1 MDFLKKLKVGYR
13 LGIAFS
19 VLGMLLLVLGVVG
32 VNRLSVLNGEL
43 DRVANQRFK
52 RVRLMSDST
61 RLANQNGR
69 AALLMLLANDKS
81 EFDRYAEVQAR
92 NKATI
97 DNLLVE
103 LEGTL
108 ESDEGR
114 RLFQDI
120 TAKRAEY
127 VASFNTIREMA
138 QKDKAGAQAIVFT
151 RLVPSQDA
159 FFAAFEAF
167 LGKQQRLVQESAES
181 GAAAYSFGRNLTI
194 LVLLL
199 AIGSGVALAFVVTR
213 SITEPLEQA
222 VKDAEAI
229 AEGRFKIT
237 ATEELGAVTEAFNG
251 VKDVLVETR
260 ELKARVEKDNQAL
273 QENIMD
279 LLKVVADAADGNL
292 TVRAPITEGALGNV
306 SDAFNT
312 LMESMQ
318 DLLGQVQTQIGNTND
333 VVDAIR
339 NAAQGMHVGATN
351 QTRELAAATDLV
363 QHLSGEIEKVNEA
376 ARRAADSAKKTEESA
391 ALGEEAVQNVVT
403 GMTSLRSNVQAGA
416 KKMKNLGDRSME
428 ITGIVGMIS
437 RISEQTNMLALN
449 AAIEAARAGEQGRG
463 FSVVAEEVRKLA
475 ERTAS
480 ATQEIDK
487 LVKAIHVE
495 TSETVDAIEQQTQV
509 VEHESALVGQA
520 GDTLHKIRKVS
531 SESASFVFDISGIAR
546 KQVEGTS
553 TVVKTIGQ
561 ISQIAKQTQDGA
573 EGTVA
578 TVAQLAALSQQLR
591 TSMAKFKV
599 A

>member
-1 MDFLKKLKVGYR
+1 MDFLKKLRVGYR
-13 LGIAFS
+13 LGIGFG
-19 VLGMLLLVLGVVG
+19 VLGLLLFVLGIVAISRMSA
-32 VNRLSVLNGEL
+32 VNTEL
-43 DRVANQRFK
+43 DKTANLRFK
-52 RVRLMSDST
+52 RVRQTNETM

-69 AALLMLLANDKS
+69 AALLMVLSADKAD
-81 EFDRYAEVQAR
+81 FDRNAEVQGK
-92 NKATI
+92 NKAAI
-97 DNLLVE
+97 DKLMSDIE
-103 LEGTL
+103 ASLEA
-108 ESDEGR
+108 EHGR
-114 RLFQDI
+114 KLFQDV
-120 TAKRAEY
+120 AANRAEY
-127 VASFNTIREMA
+127 VASFIAIRDVA
-138 QKDKAGAQAIVFT
+138 QKDRVAAQALVT
-151 RLVPSQDA
+151 TKLVPAQDA
-159 FFAAFEAF
+159 FFGSLESFLAF
-167 LGKQQRLVQESAES
+167 QQKLVQESADAGS
-181 GAAAYSFGRNLTI
+181 SAYAFGRNLTI
-194 LVLLL
+194 ATLFLALL
-199 AIGSGVALAFVVTR
+199 AGVGLGLVVTR

-222 VKDAEAI
+222 VKDAEKI

-237 ATEELGAVTEAFNG
+237 ATEELGAVTQAFNG

-260 ELKARVEKDNQAL
+260 ELKAKVEKDNQAL

-306 SDAFNT
+306 SDAFNQ

-318 DLLGQVQTQIGNTND
+318 DLLGQVQKQIGNTND

-339 NAAQGMHVGATN
+339 NAAQQMHVGAAN
-351 QTRELAAATDLV
+351 QTKELEAATTLV
-363 QHLSGEIEKVNEA
+363 QRLSAEIEKVNET

-391 ALGEEAVQNVVT
+391 AQGEEAVQNVVS
-403 GMTSLRSNVQAGA
+403 GMSSLRSNVQAGA

-495 TSETVDAIEQQTQV
+495 TSETVNAIEQQTQV
-509 VEHESALVGQA
+509 VEQESTLVGQA
-520 GDTLHKIRKVS
+520 GDTLHRIRKVS
-531 SESASFVFDISGIAR
+531 SESASFVVDISGIAR

-561 ISQIAKQTQDGA
+561 ISEIAKQTQNGA
-573 EGTVA
+573 DSTVA

-591 TSMAKFKV
+591 ESMAKFKV